1 MQLKTVP
8 LAIAAAGWLFT
19 SSTLAQTSEQR
30 MQQLETQVRTLMQQL
45 EELKAEQAKSKAA
58 AQAATPAAP
67 AAPAASELADL
78 KNQVEANQKEAVV
91 GGGIPGSFRVP
102 GSDTSLKVYGFAELT
117 AWRDNKAATQFDF
130 SSATA
135 FQPLDG
141 SPDANRT
148 GNFKLGARTTRL
160 GVEASTPTKFGAL
173 GAKVEFD
180 FATDPGNTLDSA
192 SAQASREAFTNSYRP
207 RLRQGYV
214 TLGPWTF
221 GQTWSTFMDLDTLP
235 ETLDFNGL
243 PASPFVRQP
252 LIRYAFA
259 TPSYGTFTAAVENP
273 VSFVTSGGT
282 PLASNFDKRPDVV
295 LRYDKSHD
303 WGQWNVRLLN
313 TEYRINDG
321 AGLSA
326 SRNGYGFGIGALVK
340 SRGDDFFTLQ
350 YTDGNGL
357 GRYNISF
364 ADAAIYDAASNKIL
378 LEKARGIVLG
388 YQAKFSS
395 TLRANFSYALQ
406 TAQSND
412 FAAIVANNRKIT
424 QGHINVIW
432 TPVKNFDLGAE
443 YLWGTRETFGGA
455 TGKLNRVMGSA
466 KYSF

>member
-1 MQLKTVP
+1 MEMTMKLKTIP
-8 LAIAAAGWLFT
+8 LALAAAGWLI
-19 SSTLAQTSEQR
+19 SSSAMAQTSEQR
-30 MQQLETQVRTLMQQL
+30 MQQLEAQVRTLMQQL
-45 EELKAEQAKSKAA
+45 EALKADQAKAA
-58 AQAATPAAP
+58 AQNAAP
-67 AAPAASELADL
+67 AAPALADL

-91 GGGIPGSFRVP
+91 AGDIPGSFRVP
-102 GSDTSLKVYGFAELT
+102 GSETSIKVYGFAELT
-117 AWRDNKAATQFDF
+117 AWRDTKAATQFDF

-148 GNFKLGARTTRL
+148 GNFKMGARTSRL
-160 GVEASTPTKFGAL
+160 GVEASTPTKYGAL

-192 SAQASREAFTNSYRP
+192 SSQASREAYTNSYRP

-252 LIRYAFA
+252 MIRYAYA
-259 TPSYGTFTAAVENP
+259 TPDYGTFTAALENP
-273 VSFVTSGGT
+273 VSFVTNAGT
-282 PLASNFDKRPDVV
+282 PLASNFDKRPDAIF
-295 LRYDKSHD
+295 RYDKSHD
-303 WGQWNVRLLN
+303 WGSWNLRLLN
-313 TEYRINDG
+313 TEYRIDDG

-326 SRNGYGFGIGALVK
+326 KRSGYGFGVGATIK
-340 SRGDDFFTLQ
+340 SRGDDFFTIQ

-364 ADAAIYDAASNKIL
+364 ADSAIYDAASNKIL
-378 LEKARGIVLG
+378 FEKARGIVLG
-388 YQAKFSS
+388 YQAKFSD
-395 TLRANFSYALQ
+395 TLRANVSYAIQ

-424 QGHINVIW
+424 QGHINAIW

-443 YLWGTRETFGGA
+443 YLWGTRETFGG
-455 TGKLNRVMGSA
+455 TSGKLSRVMGSA

>member
-1 MQLKTVP
+1 MKLKTVP
-8 LAIAAAGWLFT
+8 LALAALGWLI
-19 SSTLAQTSEQR
+19 SASAVAQTTDQR
-30 MQQLETQVRTLMQQL
+30 MQQLEQQMRELMQKL
-45 EELKAEQAKSKAA
+45 EQLKAEQARSKAA
-58 AQAATPAAP
+58 PTAPATPAAP
-67 AAPAASELADL
+67 DSALSDL
-78 KNQVEANQKEAVV
+78 KNQVEANQKESVV
-91 GGGIPGSFRVP
+91 GGDIPGSFRVP
-102 GSDTSLKVYGFAELT
+102 GSETSIKVYGFAELT

-141 SPDANRT
+141 SPDAKRT
-148 GNFKLGARTTRL
+148 GNLKLGARTSRL
-160 GVEASTPTKFGAL
+160 GIEASTPTKFGAL

-192 SAQASREAFTNSYRP
+192 AAQASREAYTNSYRP
-207 RLRQGYV
+207 RLRHGYV

-243 PASPFVRQP
+243 PASPFIRQP
-252 LIRYAFA
+252 MIRYAYA
-259 TPSYGTFTAAVENP
+259 TPNYGTFTAAVENP
-273 VSFVTSGGT
+273 VSFVTDAGS
-282 PLASNFDKRPDVV
+282 PLASNFDKRPD
-295 LRYDKSHD
+295 LIFRYDKSHD
-303 WGQWNVRLLN
+303 WGQWNLRLLS

-340 SRGDDFFTLQ
+340 TMGDDYLTVQ

-364 ADAAIYDAASNKIL
+364 ADAAVYDAASNRIL
-378 LEKARGIVLG
+378 FEKARGIVLG

-395 TLRANFSYALQ
+395 TLRANVSYALQ
-406 TAQSND
+406 TAQNND
-412 FAAIVANNRKIT
+412 FAAIVANNRKLT
-424 QGHINVIW
+424 QGHINLIW
-432 TPVKNFDLGAE
+432 TPAKNFDVGAE

-455 TGKLNRVMGSA
+455 TGKLNRVMGSV